1 MEQDDTTE
9 AGSEELTRAKALIKA
24 RDWAGAERLLATLAT
39 REDEPMITKLLYSR
53 TLQRRGKHDE
63 ALAVARDVAAAHPK
77 NLRAQSQ
84 LASALIKAARFA
96 DAGALLA
103 RLTEEFPDD
112 AKLHALRGEASLKAG
127 DAEQAVQSIA
137 RAREIDPGDTD
148 NVLLEIVAL
157 TASDKPARARK
168 LAQDIDTTRLASYFH
183 DVIVSRGK
191 AGRKEEAMALAKGA
205 CAVVPD
211 AVALRAYYADRLLAS
226 GKPKDALA
234 ALDENTVAREA
245 MTPDHALRFVKGRAR
260 ALQTMGEREAAI
272 GEYKAVLALDADD
285 EDALRELYVLNQ
297 QLGRSDEMRQYG
309 KRLSSAGAK
318 AMPATLAEGLAAIGT
333 GKAAGGKISQAKL
346 DWAWEIADQ
355 SKWNYDE
362 WLKAVEWGRQADLL
376 MRAWWLNL
384 PERSG
389 EIDALIDKPGAD
401 GALEQLAPDA
411 RCLIVTTHLGPMAGN
426 VRYMQTCGRPFR
438 GFGFGGP
445 DPVTGDGPPMRIA
458 ANSANPG
465 AALRALV
472 EEIQKG
478 TAIGFAQDSPDLD
491 ANLRLDFLGRSITM
505 STLVPRL
512 IAKHETAS
520 VWCQAKWRGKRIAVE
535 TERLPDPKPGE
546 AVDDWCRRW
555 CEAYL
560 AKIAAV
566 MRGAPENLTLGQGI
580 WLNVEQRF
588 GARRRAVAGA
598 A

>member
-9 AGSEELTRAKALIKA
+9 AGSEELTRARAMIKA

-39 REDEPMITKLLYSR
+39 REGEPMTTKLLYSR

-63 ALAVARDVAAAHPK
+63 ALAVARDIAAEHPK
-77 NLRAQSQ
+77 NLRAQAQ
-84 LASALIKAARFA
+84 LANALIKSGRFG
-96 DAGALLA
+96 DAGQLLA
-103 RLTEEFPDD
+103 RLTEEFPEDG
-112 AKLHALRGEASLKAG
+112 KMHALRGEASLKAG

-137 RAREIDPGDTD
+137 RAREIDPSATD

-157 TASDKPARARK
+157 TAAGKPGRVRK
-168 LAQDIDTTRLASYFH
+168 LMPDVDTQRLASYFQ
-183 DVIVSRGK
+183 DVILAYGK
-191 AGRKEEAMALAKGA
+191 SGRKDDALALAEAA
-205 CAVVPD
+205 CTHVPD
-211 AVALRAYYADRLLAS
+211 AVALRAYWADRLIAS
-226 GKPKDALA
+226 GRSKDALA
-234 ALDENTVAREA
+234 ALDANTVARDK
-245 MTPDHALRFVKGRAR
+245 MSPDHALRFVKGRAR

-309 KRLSSAGAK
+309 KRLSGAGAK

-333 GKAAGGKISQAKL
+333 AKTAAKISQAKL

-355 SKWNYDE
+355 KKWDRDE

-376 MRAWWLNL
+376 MRAWWLNM

-401 GALEQLAPDA
+401 GALEQLPADA

-426 VRYMQTCGRPFR
+426 VRYMQTCGRAFR

-478 TAIGFAQDSPDLD
+478 TAIGFAQDSPDLE
-491 ANLRLDFLGRSITM
+491 ANLRLDFLGRSITL

-520 VWCQAKWRGKRIAVE
+520 VWCQASWRGKRIAIE

-546 AVDDWCRRW
+546 PIDDWCRRW

-580 WLNVEQRF
+580 WLNVEPRF